1 MNIQVTLT
9 GQELIDLVK
18 NEIITVTEARAFL
31 GFTLDLH
38 ALQHASGEHSH
49 DHD

>member
-18 NEIITVTEARAFL
+18 NEIINVGEARAFL
-31 GFTLDLH
+31 GFVVDVH
-38 ALQHASGEHSH
+38 ALAHGH
-49 DHD
+49 DHEHN

>member
-9 GQELIDLVK
+9 GQELIDLV
-18 NEIITVTEARAFL
+18 NNSIISIGEARAFL
-31 GFTLDLH
+31 GFTVDAS
-38 ALQHASGEHSH
+38 ALFHEHTH